1 MIHRW
6 SINDPETL
14 QKASNFCWAPK
25 EMLAA
30 GMAWNDV
37 DQRLWEAMTIRSR
50 VVSSAFIVEEQDGTG
65 TVKLVKFMNHHES
78 IYLWLCHFVPSKSLE
93 AS

>member
-1 MIHRW
+1 
-6 SINDPETL
+6 
-14 QKASNFCWAPK
+14 
-25 EMLAA
+25 
-30 GMAWNDV
+30 
-37 DQRLWEAMTIRSR
+37 MTIRSR